1 MCCVLFGSFFS
12 RSRIKTVMTAH
23 EHQNELGTTV
33 VLPPTWHWVTAV
45 FFACYEVIISIIVF
59 IHISKKIT
67 KRQWDNEHK
76 NENQVGASWRPMIIR
91 LRIKLGSTDHLPP
104 AGWGRRRRWCR
115 CLPSWPQSLTTWG
128 QSQGLAGL
136 GPGGGDQGYQRL
148 TTPDPQSKTSTVL
161 PSLGLTT
168 KIRLYL
174 VWAVLSATRC
184 PGRRGQVSRRSRL
197 PLNENGIGDQKIES
211 IGREICSVL
220 TISVKSDTHWLL
232 DSIGSLCSRNID
244 SKWSYIWKW
253 LTEVHGLFLTVVC
266 LKYLFDWVAQ
276 LVVAL
281 NLRLMFSQLAPFVW
295 EILI

>member
-1 MCCVLFGSFFS
+1 
-12 RSRIKTVMTAH
+12 
-23 EHQNELGTTV
+23 
-33 VLPPTWHWVTAV
+33 
-45 FFACYEVIISIIVF
+45 
-59 IHISKKIT
+59 
-67 KRQWDNEHK
+67 
-76 NENQVGASWRPMIIR
+76 MIIR

-211 IGREICSVL
+211 IGREVCSVL
-220 TISVKSDTHWLL
+220 TISVKSGVAIC
-232 DSIGSLCSRNID
+232 IGSLIPLALCVQEILIPND
-244 SKWSYIWKW
+244 HIWKW

-281 NLRLMFSQLAPFVW
+281 NLHLMFSQLAPFFL

>member
-1 MCCVLFGSFFS
+1 
-12 RSRIKTVMTAH
+12 
-23 EHQNELGTTV
+23 
-33 VLPPTWHWVTAV
+33 
-45 FFACYEVIISIIVF
+45 
-59 IHISKKIT
+59 
-67 KRQWDNEHK
+67 
-76 NENQVGASWRPMIIR
+76 MIIR

-211 IGREICSVL
+211 IAIPMGGRYALFWQSVSKA
-220 TISVKSDTHWLL
+220 IR
-232 DSIGSLCSRNID
+232 IGSLIPLALCVQEILIPND
-244 SKWSYIWKW
+244 HIWKW

-295 EILI
+295 KYWFKTMWQHTF